1 MTKRIEYY
9 YGQILN
15 DKGTKFICDVE
26 SQGKRRLGKFLCG
39 ECHTNTFVA
48 QIENVK
54 AGKKFRCELCQEKHG
69 YVRDSITGKP
79 LIDNLVGQKFGHL
92 TVIKYL
98 GPDKK
103 STHHSL
109 WLCQCDCGRFSEVRG
124 NNLKTGHTQSC
135 GVCHTS
141 LGEDKIESIL
151 KEKYIKYFTQ
161 YSFTDCKN
169 KKPLRFDFYLP
180 DYNCC
185 IEYDGKQ
192 HYEIKGTFYEGHEQE
207 YYDQKERDNIKTKYC
222 MNNNISLYRIPYT
235 DYNIL
240 EIKINDILKEVQH
253 DC

>member
-9 YGQILN
+9 YGQVLN

-26 SQGKRRLGKFLCG
+26 SQGKRRLAKFLCG
-39 ECHTNTFVA
+39 ECHTNTFIA
-48 QIENVK
+48 QIEKVK

-69 YVRDSITGKP
+69 YVRDRITGKP
-79 LIDNLVGQKFGHL
+79 LICNLVGKKFGHL

-98 GPDKK
+98 GQDKK
-103 STHHSL
+103 SSQHSL

-151 KEKYIKYFTQ
+151 KEKHIKYFTQ
-161 YSFTDCKN
+161 YSFADCKN
-169 KKPLRFDFYLP
+169 KRPLRFDFYLP

-185 IEYDGKQ
+185 IEYDGRQ
-192 HYEIKGTFYEGHEQE
+192 HYGIK
-207 YYDQKERDNIKTKYC
+207 
-222 MNNNISLYRIPYT
+222 
-235 DYNIL
+235 
-240 EIKINDILKEVQH
+240 
-253 DC
+253 